1 MKKFLQNSREALKRF
16 FSSGFFAGFIVSLF
30 IFAVFVF
37 FMDINY
43 QSKLLKRTADMEL
56 ILRSEKE
63 AHDAEVLGFIIEN
76 REQKYQMELVNASQ
90 QDLIERMAAL
100 INFLRSRIMEL
111 ENIRPDIEE
120 EEKKEEKP
128 SRSIA

>member
-1 MKKFLQNSREALKRF
+1 
-16 FSSGFFAGFIVSLF
+16 
-30 IFAVFVF
+30 
-37 FMDINY
+37 
-43 QSKLLKRTADMEL
+43 
-56 ILRSEKE
+56 
-63 AHDAEVLGFIIEN
+63 
-76 REQKYQMELVNASQ
+76 MELVNASQ

-120 EEKKEEKP
+120 EEKKEKKP

>member
-1 MKKFLQNSREALKRF
+1 MKKFLQNSRESLKRF
-16 FSSGFFAGFIVSLF
+16 FKGGFFAGFIVSLS

-63 AHDAEVLGFIIEN
+63 AHDAEVLGFIIKN

-90 QDLIERMAAL
+90 QDLIERMAVL

-111 ENIRPDIEE
+111 ENVRPDVE
-120 EEKKEEKP
+120 EEKKKEEEP

>member
-1 MKKFLQNSREALKRF
+1 MKEFLQNSRKALKKF
-16 FSSGFFAGFIVSLF
+16 FSGGFFAGFIVSLA

-37 FMDINY
+37 FIDLNY

-63 AHDAEVLGFIIEN
+63 SHDAEVLGFIIKN

-100 INFLRSRIMEL
+100 INFLRSRIIEL
-111 ENIRPDIEE
+111 ENIKPDIEE
-120 EEKKEEKP
+120 EEKKEKKP

>member
-1 MKKFLQNSREALKRF
+1 MKIFLQNSREALKRF
-16 FSSGFFAGFIVSLF
+16 FSSGFFAGFIVSLI

-37 FMDINY
+37 FIDLSY
-43 QSKLLKRTADMEL
+43 QSKLLKRGADMEL

-63 AHDAEVLGFIIEN
+63 SHDAEVFKFIVEN
-76 REQKYQMELVNASQ
+76 REQKYQMEIINASQ
-90 QDLIERMAAL
+90 QDLIERMGAY
-100 INFLRSRIMEL
+100 INFLRAKLMEL

-120 EEKKEEKP
+120 EKEEKKP

>member
-1 MKKFLQNSREALKRF
+1 
-16 FSSGFFAGFIVSLF
+16 
-30 IFAVFVF
+30 
-37 FMDINY
+37 
-43 QSKLLKRTADMEL
+43 MEL

-63 AHDAEVLGFIIEN
+63 SHDAEVLGFIIEN
-76 REQKYQMELVNASQ
+76 REQKYQMELINASQ

-111 ENIRPDIEE
+111 ENVRPDIEE
-120 EEKKEEKP
+120 EKEEEP

>member
-1 MKKFLQNSREALKRF
+1 
-16 FSSGFFAGFIVSLF
+16 
-30 IFAVFVF
+30 
-37 FMDINY
+37 MDINY

-63 AHDAEVLGFIIEN
+63 AHDAEVLGFIIKN

-90 QDLIERMAAL
+90 QDLIERMAVL

-111 ENIRPDIEE
+111 ENVRPDVE
-120 EEKKEEKP
+120 EEKKKEEEP